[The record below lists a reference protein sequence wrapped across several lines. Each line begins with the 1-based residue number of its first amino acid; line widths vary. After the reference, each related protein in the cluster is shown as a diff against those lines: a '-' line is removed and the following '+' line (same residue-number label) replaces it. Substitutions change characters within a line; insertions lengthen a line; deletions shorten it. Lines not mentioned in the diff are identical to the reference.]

1 MKEIKKETIVY
12 RACDGKE
19 FVNKNDCMEYEAK
32 AFKDINLKHFDIDIP
47 YGDDGLYSWIV
58 YKVNSENE
66 FNMLY
71 AYLDY
76 NYDDIYGI
84 DGYAGNG
91 WYIVQ
96 ESECAWADLRLMN
109 DVVRD
114 FAKMLADIAEKTL
127 KF

>member
-1 MKEIKKETIVY
+1 MKEIKKETVIY
-12 RACDGKE
+12 QAFDGKE
-19 FVNKNDCMEYEAK
+19 FVNKSECKEYEAK
-32 AFKDINLKHFDIDIP
+32 EFKVVNLKHFNVNIP
-47 YGDDGLYSWIV
+47 YGDDGLYHWTA

-84 DGYAGNG
+84 DEYKGNG

-96 ESECAWADLRLMN
+96 ESECEWADLRLMN
-109 DVVRD
+109 DVIRD
-114 FAKMLADIAEKTL
+114 FTQTLNDIAENTL